1 MLDIGFKR
9 ATILSY
15 NSASRTAQVHIHGL
29 TDGASDGLTA
39 TFAFPVGQDDRD
51 TELKILGNGS
61 SNPDVFVFFE
71 NGEHE
76 SPVIAFF
83 SSHGSG
89 NIQDIR
95 RIRQKNIEILAEQDI
110 NMQAT
115 TINITANV
123 NFTGKSTFNGDIEQ
137 TSGTIKTPD
146 VIVNGK
152 STKEHKHK
160 DSRGGDTST
169 MQ

>member
-15 NSASRTAQVHIHGL
+15 DSASRTAQVHIHGL
-29 TDGASDGLTA
+29 TDGSSSGLTA

-51 TELKILGNGS
+51 TELKIIGNGS
-61 SNPDVFVFFE
+61 GNPDVFVFFE

-89 NIQDIR
+89 NVQDVR
-95 RIRQKNIEILAEQDI
+95 RIRQKNIELLAENDI
-110 NMQAT
+110 NIKAT
-115 TINITANV
+115 TVNITANV
-123 NFTGKSTFNGDIEQ
+123 NFTGKTTFNGEIEQ

-146 VIVNGK
+146 VIVSGK
-152 STKEHKHK
+152 STKSHTHI
-160 DSRGGDTST
+160 DSKGGKTSD